1 MDWWKVCSSLAV
13 YKWRDSGGLRREV
26 TESSYPGAE
35 GEVGHQI
42 SVLL

>member
-1 MDWWKVCSSLAV
+1 MCKVAV
-13 YKWRDSGGLRREV
+13 YKWRDSGGLREV
-26 TESSYPGAE
+26 TESSCPGAG